1 MFLLWTQELVSFW
14 GNESKTSRDA
24 QNSTTCLSAQL
35 VYEVATA
42 SFLNVKLY
50 HSLSV
55 HLNSIS
61 DPSISSSASS
71 FFTSITNGSG
81 QGGMRQL
88 STALTKEKKLGF

>member
-1 MFLLWTQELVSFW
+1 MSLLWTQELVSFW
-14 GNESKTSRDA
+14 GNDSKTSRDA
-24 QNSTTCLSAQL
+24 HTSTACLSAQL

-61 DPSISSSASS
+61 DPFIFSSASS
-71 FFTSITNGSG
+71 FFPSITNESR
-81 QGGMRQL
+81 QGGKCQV